1 VDSTTGNIYV
11 AVDAVGGSGASRI
24 VKIASI
30 GAVTD
35 PFVGGLQNPVA
46 VAVDGSGNVYV
57 GDNQL
62 NTISEFGPTGTPVGS
77 AISLPSSTSVP
88 NHIRMAF
95 DSNGNLDVASDSIG
109 GVSGQVEVDQIASN
123 GTLTRLYNTT
133 SMSTVTYS
141 VTAAGTVDGFG
152 NTTYTGTFS
161 PIPAA
166 GLSVTIA
173 GFTGNV
179 FNNGTFIVQPTST
192 STQLVVNNSG
202 GVSEGPVA
210 GTATVQLA
218 QIQTVGGISV
228 LADNSIEL
236 ADYGAQ
242 IIYHITNPGATNMAA
257 TNMAVT
263 SAISSGLSCNV
274 SGLANPPSVSNT
286 SIYVTENGASCSTP
300 QLQLAVPETLSVT
313 TVNSASTL
321 SGAGAAS
328 DGTTTY
334 TGTSLAVVPAGSLI
348 TINGFTNAGNNGTYA
363 VVTST
368 STQLVVANSNGI
380 SENTSATAQTVPL
393 TSPNDVAWYSKH

>member
-1 VDSTTGNIYV
+1 
-11 AVDAVGGSGASRI
+11 
-24 VKIASI
+24 
-30 GAVTD
+30 
-35 PFVGGLQNPVA
+35 
-46 VAVDGSGNVYV
+46 
-57 GDNQL
+57 
-62 NTISEFGPTGTPVGS
+62 
-77 AISLPSSTSVP
+77 
-88 NHIRMAF
+88 
-95 DSNGNLDVASDSIG
+95 
-109 GVSGQVEVDQIASN
+109 
-123 GTLTRLYNTT
+123 
-133 SMSTVTYS
+133 
-141 VTAAGTVDGFG
+141 
-152 NTTYTGTFS
+152 
-161 PIPAA
+161 
-166 GLSVTIA
+166 
-173 GFTGNV
+173 
-179 FNNGTFIVQPTST
+179 
-192 STQLVVNNSG
+192 
-202 GVSEGPVA
+202 
-210 GTATVQLA
+210 VQLA